1 MNTEEWPLK
10 KLNYFVMPIALALA
24 IYADSFWKY
33 LMFSLVIG
41 SAIANVMATL
51 YIAKLRESLKQLNPL
66 SKLSAELQGGNDTLL
81 HIRFIFM
88 QSISGALIT
97 GMWYGISSG
106 VVWLFQ

>member
-24 IYADSFWKY
+24 MYADSFWKF
-33 LMFSLVIG
+33 LMIALGIG
-41 SAIANVMATL
+41 FVIANVMATL
-51 YIAKLRESLKQLNPL
+51 YIAKLRESLKQFNPL
-66 SKLSAELQGGNDTLL
+66 SKLTSELQGANDTSM

-97 GMWYGISSG
+97 GVWYGIASG
-106 VVWLFQ
+106 VARLFQ